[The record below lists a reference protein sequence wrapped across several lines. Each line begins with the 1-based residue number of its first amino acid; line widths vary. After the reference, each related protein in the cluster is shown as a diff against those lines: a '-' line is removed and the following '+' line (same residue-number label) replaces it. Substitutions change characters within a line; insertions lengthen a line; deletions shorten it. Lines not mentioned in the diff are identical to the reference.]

1 MLAEQPHRLV
11 DGGKRGVIQAPG
23 EDVVEADDSHLL
35 WHAHPGLRQGLQH
48 ADGHL
53 VVRAD
58 YRIGQ

>member
-1 MLAEQPHRLV
+1 MDR
-11 DGGKRGVIQAPG
+11 GKRGVIQAPG

-35 WHAHPGLRQGLQH
+35 RDAHAGLGKGLQY

-53 VVRAD
+53 VVRAH